1 MKRVLLII
9 PAYNEEGSIL
19 RVAATLKEHFTSGDG
34 RNQDYSV
41 DYIVIND
48 GSTDHT
54 ADLCRGNGIPM
65 ISLSRNLGIGGAV
78 QTGYKFAVLEG
89 YDAAVQYDGD
99 GQHDIQS
106 LDRLVRPVL
115 SGEADFV
122 VGSRFLS
129 GSGENFHSTAMRRAG
144 IRFLSGMLHR
154 FCGLRVTDCTSGYRA
169 AGKRAAA
176 YLSNDYPVDY
186 PEPESLVQL
195 YKKGCRIMEVPAH
208 MFERTSGESSIRLW
222 KSAYYMI
229 KVTLAIM
236 IASVQRKAR

>member
-19 RVAATLKEHFTSGDG
+19 RVAANLKEYIASSKEQ
-34 RNQDYSV
+34 NQDYSI

-48 GSTDHT
+48 GSKDHT
-54 ADLCRGNGIPM
+54 ADLCRENGIPM

-78 QTGYKFAVLEG
+78 QTGYKFAVLQG
-89 YDAAVQYDGD
+89 YDVAVQYDGD
-99 GQHDIQS
+99 GQHDIRS
-106 LDRLVRPVL
+106 LDGLVRPVL
-115 SGEADFV
+115 NGEADFV
-122 VGSRFLS
+122 VGSRFVT
-129 GSGENFHSTAMRRAG
+129 GSGENFRSTAMRRAG
-144 IRFLSGMLHR
+144 IRFLSGILHC

-169 AGKRAAA
+169 AGKRAIA

-195 YKKGCRIMEVPAH
+195 YKKGCRIIEVPAH

-222 KSAYYMI
+222 KSVYYMI

-236 IASVQRKAR
+236 IAGVQRKAR